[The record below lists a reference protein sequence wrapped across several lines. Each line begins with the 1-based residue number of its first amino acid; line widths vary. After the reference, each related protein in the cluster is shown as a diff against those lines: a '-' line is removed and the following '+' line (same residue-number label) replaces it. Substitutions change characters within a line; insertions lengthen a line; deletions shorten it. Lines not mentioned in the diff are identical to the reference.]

1 MNTSEPLLTD
11 QDLRGQ
17 LAIRI
22 LNETQGNQQAF
33 AKQHDISP
41 AYVSD
46 VLCGRRA
53 PGAKILAALG
63 YERVV
68 GYRQIT

>member
-1 MNTSEPLLTD
+1 MKSCNPLLTD

-33 AKQHDISP
+33 A
-41 AYVSD
+41 
-46 VLCGRRA
+46 
-53 PGAKILAALG
+53 
-63 YERVV
+63 
-68 GYRQIT
+68 